1 MKYMTSEYENY
12 MTVIS
17 LNRPDKLNAFNS
29 EMMQELAEA
38 VSAAEKNPDTHVI
51 MIQSICEKAFCAG
64 GDLAEEKSLSEENAA
79 IFAKVGQKCL
89 DTIYD
94 CPIPV
99 IAVVHGYAL
108 GAAME
113 LMMAV
118 DFTIAADDTV
128 IGMPAVRLASLT
140 AFGGI
145 AMMSR
150 RIGYSRTA
158 DLLYTGRNITAS
170 EALKLGLVEYIFP
183 RSELKEKAR
192 SIGLKMAEYSPSTLC
207 NMKSVLQK
215 SMQLPFE
222 KAREM
227 ETKAFAAQ
235 YRLPDRQ
242 EALEAFFEKR
252 FPKFSSRKRTYS

>member
-1 MKYMTSEYENY
+1 MKYIISEYENH

-29 EMMQELAEA
+29 EMIQELAEA
-38 VSAAEKNPDTHVI
+38 VLTAGKNPDTHVI
-51 MIQSICEKAFCAG
+51 MIKSICEKAFSAG
-64 GDLAEEKSLSEENAA
+64 GDLEEEKSLSAENAA
-79 IFAKVGQKCL
+79 GFAHTGQQCL
-89 DTIYD
+89 DTIYH
-94 CPIPV
+94 CPVPV

-113 LMMAV
+113 LMLAV

-128 IGMPAVRLASLT
+128 IGMPAIRLASLT

-170 EALKLGLVEYIFP
+170 EAFKMGLVEYIFP
-183 RSELKEKAR
+183 RSELQEKAKTV
-192 SIGLKMAEYSPSTLC
+192 GLRMAEYSPSTLW
-207 NMKSVLQK
+207 NIKSVLQR
-215 SMQLPFE
+215 SLQMSFE

-227 ETKAFAAQ
+227 ETEAFAAQ

-252 FPKFSSRKRTYS
+252 FPKFYSRKGT